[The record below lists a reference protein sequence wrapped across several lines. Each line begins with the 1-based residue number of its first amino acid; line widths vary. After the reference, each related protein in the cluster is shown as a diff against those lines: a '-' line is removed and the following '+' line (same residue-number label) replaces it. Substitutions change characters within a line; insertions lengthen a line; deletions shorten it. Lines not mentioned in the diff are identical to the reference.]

1 MILGFGLG
9 IQEMIM
15 CGIVAVLLFGKRLPE
30 VARTLGHSYE
40 QFRKSL
46 REIQSEVDSAIRS
59 TDDYSSRSQA
69 VTYPDDYDDEMPST
83 PRFEPPQLTG
93 PKTDVTAE
101 STVESEVA
109 PEGEASEKG

>member
-30 VARTLGHSYE
+30 VARTLGQHYE

-46 REIQSEVDSAIRS
+46 REIQSEVGSAVRAA
-59 TDDYSSRSQA
+59 DDYSYRSPGVNYA
-69 VTYPDDYDDEMPST
+69 DDYDDELPST
-83 PRFEPPQLTG
+83 PRFEPPPSPIPPSNLM
-93 PKTDVTAE
+93 
-101 STVESEVA
+101 
-109 PEGEASEKG
+109 